1 MRRTT
6 LAFTAVVVALSTS
19 GCDMLMDSGGTIGPF
34 PSRTVELM
42 VPAAAGG
49 GWDLTARSIQQV
61 IHADNLVGE
70 PVEVFNKPG
79 AGGTIGLAE
88 LIAKGR
94 KDPHQLM
101 ITGLVMI
108 GALEQNGA
116 GVDLTQV
123 TPIATVTAESE
134 AIVVP
139 ATSPYQDLRQLM
151 TAFAKDP
158 AAIKWGGGTAG
169 GTDHLLVG
177 MLASAGAVPPDKIRY
192 IGYSGGGEAKA
203 GLLSG
208 DVSVGVSGVSEFEGL
223 ISAGKVR
230 LLAVSAPASIAV
242 SGRPAPTIRDAGYPV
257 ELMNWRAIVAPPA
270 IPEADRQ
277 ALISLLDKVHD
288 SPRWKEVLA
297 KQGWSDF
304 YKTGQEAGDFL
315 RSETAR
321 VKELV
326 AKLGVT

>member
-1 MRRTT
+1 MRWTALVAT
-6 LAFTAVVVALSTS
+6 VAALASVG
-19 GCDMLMDSGGTIGPF
+19 GCDFLLESGGTIGPF

-49 GWDLTARSIQQV
+49 GWDLTARSLQQV
-61 IHADNLVGE
+61 IRADNLVAK

-88 LIAKGR
+88 LVSKGR
-94 KDPHQLM
+94 RDPHQLM

-139 ATSPYQDLRQLM
+139 ANSPYQNLRQLM
-151 TAFAKDP
+151 DAFKNDP
-158 AAIKWGGGTAG
+158 ASIKWGGGTAG

-177 MLASAGAVPPDKIRY
+177 MLAEAGTVDPARIRY

-208 DVSVGVSGVSEFEGL
+208 DVAVGVSGVSEFEGL
-223 ISAGKVR
+223 VRSGQLR
-230 LLAVSAPASIAV
+230 LLAVSSPTSIPVADK
-242 SGRPAPTIRDAGYPV
+242 PAPTIRDTGYPI
-257 ELMNWRAIVAPPA
+257 ELMNWRAIVAPPG
-270 IPEADRQ
+270 IPDADRQ
-277 ALISLLDKVHD
+277 ALIALLDKVHA
-288 SPRWKEVLA
+288 SPRWQQVLA
-297 KQGWSDF
+297 KQGWRDF
-304 YKTGQEAGDFL
+304 YRTGQDAADFL

-326 AKLGVT
+326 ARLGVA